1 MKQQFIKS
9 TADNFQT
16 YIYENNRRII
26 PQSAF
31 IGIFRPGGAELI
43 ATTAMLIGADGALS
57 YSLSQNDNNALGI
70 NYKAVITYTY
80 NSKTF
85 YSTLFYDVVNSRLS
99 KVVTDEDIIVE
110 LPQLKDNGWKI
121 RGTAQ
126 GGSTTAIVDNELK
139 RYDDDYF
146 TGGLACSVD
155 KDETRAVIDFESAIG
170 TVTTEAFSS
179 PIAANEKYI
188 LTRSFSKEIQRAFE
202 KIDERLSRLGRRP
215 HLILDP
221 YDLREAHI
229 YFSVAEVCKGLVTDN
244 DNLWWQLWKDYEK
257 KADEAFNQIN
267 IKYDY
272 SEDGFISGAEANAGL
287 NVITAGRR

>member
-1 MKQQFIKS
+1 MKQQFMKS

-31 IGIFRPGGAELI
+31 INIFRPGGAELI
-43 ATTAMLIGADGALS
+43 ATTSMSIGADGALS

-70 NYKAVITYTY
+70 NYKAVITYTH

-126 GGSTTAIVDNELK
+126 SGSTTSIVDNELK

-155 KDETRAVIDFESAIG
+155 KDETRAVIDFESATG

-179 PIAANEKYI
+179 LITANEKYI

-202 KIDERLSRLGRRP
+202 KIEERLSRLGRRP

-244 DNLWWQLWKDYEK
+244 DNLWWKLWKDYEK
-257 KADEAFNQIN
+257 KADDAFNQIN
-267 IKYDY
+267 FKYDY
-272 SEDGFISGAEANAGL
+272 SEDGLISGAEANAGI